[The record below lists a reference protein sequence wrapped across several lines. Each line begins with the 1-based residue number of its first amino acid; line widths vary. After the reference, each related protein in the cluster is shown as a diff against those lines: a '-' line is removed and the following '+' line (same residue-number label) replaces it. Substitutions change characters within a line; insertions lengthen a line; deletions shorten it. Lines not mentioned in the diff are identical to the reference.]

1 MKRRKLYISNYYI
14 LGLIYLIHTGL
25 CEIIYNMQKQQAINH
40 PLLYT
45 QPFFTSDRKY
55 IVE

>member
-45 QPFFTSDRKY
+45 QPFFTNDRKH